1 MRTEKGRMGD
11 FPLVG
16 VMGQHPHSFATLH
29 THTHTCDSVFVN
41 PLQKP
46 SGRLF
51 SSTYA
56 ANSIAVLKLSNTT
69 AVVVKSQKTG

>member
-1 MRTEKGRMGD
+1 MGD

-16 VMGQHPHSFATLH
+16 VMGQHPHILTALQN
-29 THTHTCDSVFVN
+29 HTHTCDSVFEN

-51 SSTYA
+51 SSMYV